1 MSTQA
6 PDSRTPGSLDRLGN
20 LLAPQIRN
28 DMLFGV
34 NGSVCLCVRV
44 LHVLRVLLGIE
55 LGVLYIYWASI
66 SSLNYVPDVFE

>member
-20 LLAPQIRN
+20 LLAPQIRS
-28 DMLFGV
+28 DMLFGG
-34 NGSVCLCVRV
+34 NGSMCACV

-55 LGVLYIYWASI
+55 LGVLYILGKHFI
-66 SSLNYVPDVFE
+66 TELCPRCV